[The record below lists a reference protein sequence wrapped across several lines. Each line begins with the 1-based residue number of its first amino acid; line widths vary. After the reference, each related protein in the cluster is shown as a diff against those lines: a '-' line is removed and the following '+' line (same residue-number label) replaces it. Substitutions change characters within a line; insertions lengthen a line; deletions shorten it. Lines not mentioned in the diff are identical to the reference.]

1 MKVILSALAAAV
13 LVFPAVIDAQPQAQ
27 CNFAIQDAPGNSGN
41 AGGPGNSAGKRKATF
56 NVPPGQSNRA
66 SEITLCSKGKAKK
79 FKVKQST
86 PSGNDG
92 GQPLESWAGEA
103 DDGSSLTYVVDEQ
116 GHSTASYVDMPENT
130 ITDIYAD
137 ADGNLQSVTK
147 SGNDYP
153 DEADPEDLGI
163 DLAVD
168 EGDLNR
174 RLGLRGAS
182 SDQQQSHRRLSDDGS
197 QLDVLVLWTADA
209 ECRNSGLAAGCT
221 RTASTKANIEATI
234 DLAITE
240 TNVGYAASGVNTQL
254 RLVHSEFTSYVESAG
269 FSTALSDLRSNS
281 GVANLRAQ
289 KGADIVALLIDDP
302 QYCGLGYLGPRT
314 DLMFSVTAWNCATG
328 YYSFGHGKHTCIL
341 CLYDQYL
348 YYIYISYIY
357 NS

>member
-1 MKVILSALAAAV
+1 MKLCDSG
-13 LVFPAVIDAQPQAQ
+13 QG
-27 CNFAIQDAPGNSGN
+27 IQDIQ
-41 AGGPGNSAGKRKATF
+41 GGP
-56 NVPPGQSNRA
+56 
-66 SEITLCSKGKAKK
+66 LHAKDK
-79 FKVKQST
+79 TFKVSHST
-86 PSGNDG
+86 PFGNVG
-92 GQPLESWAGEA
+92 GQPLESWVGEA
-103 DDGSSLTYVVDEQ
+103 DDGSSLSFVVDER
-116 GHSTASYVDMPENT
+116 GHSTASYVNMPENT
-130 ITDIYAD
+130 ITDIYTD

-147 SGNDYP
+147 SGNEYP
-153 DEADPEDLGI
+153 DEADPEDAEDMEMTAPGEDGLG
-163 DLAVD
+163 
-168 EGDLNR
+168 R
-174 RLGLRGAS
+174 RLGLRGFMP
-182 SDQQQSHRRLSDDGS
+182 DQQQAHRRLSDDGS

-209 ECRNSGLAAGCT
+209 ECRRSGLAAGCT

-289 KGADIVALLIDDP
+289 KGADIVALLIDDS
-302 QYCGLGYLGPRT
+302 QYCGIAYLGPSIGN
-314 DLMFSVTAWNCATG
+314 MFSVTAWNCATG

>member
-1 MKVILSALAAAV
+1 MKVILPALAAAV

-41 AGGPGNSAGKRKATF
+41 TGGPGNSAGKRKATF

-66 SEITLCSKGKAKK
+66 LEITLCSKGKTKK

-137 ADGNLQSVTK
+137 DDGKLQSVTK

-153 DEADPEDLGI
+153 NEADPEDLGI

-197 QLDVLVLWTADA
+197 QLAVLVLWTARS
-209 ECRNSGLAAGCT
+209 ECCRSGLSAGCT
-221 RTASTKANIEATI
+221 LTTTTKANIEATI

-254 RLVHSEFTSYVESAG
+254 NLVHAALTDYDDTRG
-269 FSTALSDLRSNS
+269 FNSALSDLRSTSDAYMNE
-281 GVANLRAQ
+281 AHTLRTQ
-289 KGADIVALLIDDP
+289 YGADIVALLIDDP

-328 YYSFGHGKHTCIL
+328 YYSFGHGKHTNFA
-341 CLYDQYL
+341 CL
-348 YYIYISYIY
+348 
-357 NS
+357 